1 MNVLYRA
8 MKRWFVGNVRLN
20 DQVTSTALVKS
31 LRQKYNSS
39 ENFDF
44 LEIFNAAVPNDPS
57 PPSKAIAVL
66 NRSTVNGTPCATTVF
81 QKVLDYNNRDFYAW
95 ETQRLVDTIARQWL
109 EANGGGVQL
118 TVHRPILEGSNIFHR
133 LIRHVRKTQFDPK
146 TVDIFTCTKETNDH
160 RYVMNVFEKRFFTFP
175 FGARTALPE
184 PSTDSVDCTVIPGL
198 SDTPIARYT
207 LSSSTVNVLHVDRLA
222 SVVHAQCLQSGG
234 PTDELPDLMKSIMKE
249 HNCME
254 GVVYTDTPLPG
265 PNTYH
270 SFSVLQRTIGV
281 EGLTAHPLA
290 LGKAL
295 LV

>member
-1 MNVLYRA
+1 

-20 DQVTSTALVKS
+20 DQVTPSALVKS
-31 LRQKYNSS
+31 LRQKYNPN
-39 ENFDF
+39 ENFDL

-66 NRSTVNGTPCATTVF
+66 HRSTVNGTPCATTVF

-95 ETQRLVDTIARQWL
+95 ETQRLVDTVASQWL

-133 LIRHVRKTQFDPK
+133 VIRHVRKTQFDPK
-146 TVDIFTCTKETNDH
+146 SVDIFTCTKETNDH
-160 RYVMNVFEKRFFTFP
+160 RYLMNVFEKRFFTFP
-175 FGARTALPE
+175 FGVRTVMPE
-184 PSTDSVDCTVIPGL
+184 PSTVPVDCTVIPGL

-207 LSSSTVNVLHVDRLA
+207 LNSSTVNVIHVDRLA
-222 SVVHAQCLQSGG
+222 SVVHAQCMQSGG
-234 PTDELPDLMKSIMKE
+234 ATDELSDLMKSIMKE
-249 HNCME
+249 HKCTE

-270 SFSVLQRTIGV
+270 SFSVLQRTVGV